1 MSVPSFDDR
10 DGSIWF
16 DGELIDFR
24 SAKIHVLSH
33 GLHYGSAVFEGE
45 RVYNGKIFKSSEHTE
60 RIDGAGAAITM
71 SAFPANE
78 FVSPGAAKVKMALF
92 PAPSWIV
99 PLFKPRALVAV

>member
-1 MSVPSFDDR
+1 MSSPSFDDR

-45 RVYNGKIFKSSEHTE
+45 RVYNGKIFKSRQHSE
-60 RIDGAGAAITM
+60 RLIKSGNYIDVPIPYTV
-71 SAFPANE
+71 NE
-78 FVSPGAAKVKMALF
+78 IEDAKKLILNDSGLKEAY
-92 PAPSWIV
+92 I
-99 PLFKPRALVAV
+99 RAV